1 MLGLQLAWEA
11 FIKQKHANLFPNF
24 FSSLAA
30 DDCLFVLFSGS
41 SVAALAVSYAIPG
54 DDHWV

>member
-11 FIKQKHANLFPNF
+11 FIKQKHANLFPIF

-41 SVAALAVSYAIPG
+41 SVAALVSYAIPG

>member
-1 MLGLQLAWEA
+1 MQTY
-11 FIKQKHANLFPNF
+11 FLFF
-24 FSSLAA
+24 FSSLTA

-41 SVAALAVSYAIPG
+41 SVAALVSYAIPG